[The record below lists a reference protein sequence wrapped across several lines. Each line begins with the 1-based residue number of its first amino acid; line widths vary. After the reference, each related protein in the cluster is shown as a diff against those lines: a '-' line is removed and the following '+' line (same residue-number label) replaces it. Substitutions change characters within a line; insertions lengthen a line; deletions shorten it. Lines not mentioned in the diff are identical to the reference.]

1 MPKLKVPNVV
11 LPPLVVP
18 ATQDLTG
25 GADAHRRGADVGA
38 ANARQR
44 QQHAGDGGRVMFT
57 GDGHGDGIAVRTGRR
72 GGACRRYRAVDD
84 QRYRRTG
91 AGAGQQAGGAV
102 PRYGVGAVW

>member
-1 MPKLKVPNVV
+1 MALTPTVAV
-11 LPPLVVP
+11 L
-18 ATQDLTG
+18 TS
-25 GADAHRRGADVGA
+25 
-38 ANARQR
+38 ARQTPANDSSM
-44 QQHAGDGGRVMFT
+44 QVTAGRVMFT